1 MNKMPILFL
10 LILIGSTAPSYAQ
23 EFSISSSAKS
33 VEKGERFRLFL
44 EIKTDDA
51 TIHNLKI
58 DEQPPIGFTLDKK
71 EPIPEIS
78 EIISPGSHLLITYI
92 VTTPE
97 HLPAIFKQDKRGIS
111 TREPKDFIFNISY
124 SEGQGKE
131 LRRRAI
137 KYELRY
143 TTSIYYYIFW
153 GLVGLFLA
161 HIIKSLAKKKSEQ
174 QSKGTGFKFIVG
186 YIFSKNLVALMTTL
200 LIGFAVIIVLA
211 RDMVP
216 TRGWYDTI
224 ALGIVLGML
233 GDENLLGKLK
243 GT

>member
-1 MNKMPILFL
+1 MNKIPIFFFF
-10 LILIGSTAPSYAQ
+10 ILIGFTAPSYAQ
-23 EFSISSSAKS
+23 EFSISSSEKS
-33 VEKGERFRLFL
+33 IEKGERFRLFL
-44 EIKTDDA
+44 NVKTDDVA
-51 TIHNLKI
+51 IHNLNI
-58 DEQPPIGFTLDKK
+58 EEQPPIGFTFDKK
-71 EPIPEIS
+71 KLIPEIPKT
-78 EIISPGSHLLITYI
+78 ISPGSQFLFTYI
-92 VTTPE
+92 VTAPE
-97 HLPAIFKQDKRGIS
+97 HLPAIFKQDKKTIS
-111 TREPKDFIFNISY
+111 TREPKHFIFNISY
-124 SEGQGKE
+124 NQGQGKE
-131 LRRRAI
+131 LKRRAI

-153 GLVGLFLA
+153 SIIGLLLA

-174 QSKGTGFKFIVG
+174 QSEGTGFKLIVG

-200 LIGFAVIIVLA
+200 FIGFAVIIVLA

-233 GDENLLGKLK
+233 GDENLLAKLK